1 MLTTNQ
7 IAHFDVAVQSRIHV
21 AIKYSKLSQKQTM
34 AIFMGFLNPLIER
47 NRVHNIEDIKEWIVE
62 DVYRVGLDGRQIRNI
77 LTSALGLARTRENG
91 PKKLEKKDLK
101 KILDNLKDYKQDTL
115 VQFEKYRNSQ
125 EYRSP

>member
-21 AIKYSKLSQKQTM
+21 AIKYSKLSQNQTM

-47 NRVHNIEDIKEWIVE
+47 NRVHNIDEIKEWIE
-62 DVYRVGLDGRQIRNI
+62 DDVYSVGLDGRQIRNI
-77 LTSALGLARTRENG
+77 LTSALGLARAGR
-91 PKKLEKKDLK
+91 KSMLEKKDLK

-125 EYRSP
+125 EL